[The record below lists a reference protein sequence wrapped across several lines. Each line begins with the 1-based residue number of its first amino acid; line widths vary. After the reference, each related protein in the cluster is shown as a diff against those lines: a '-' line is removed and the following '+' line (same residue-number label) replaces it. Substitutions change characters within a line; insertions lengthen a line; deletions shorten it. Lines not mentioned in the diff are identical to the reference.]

1 MCICRILYT
10 FYNLQKSQK
19 SSYGIS
25 GLDLKHSQGSTAPDP
40 LPLIDFYRPPAWVIS
55 LSFRVFLNLFCY
67 FHSLRIICIFR
78 LILFSSFLFPPP
90 PHFLGCCLI
99 LITQIVAGL
108 WLQRGDPRHCVAYV
122 SKFYCSMDL
131 LTF

>member
-55 LSFRVFLNLFCY
+55 LSFRVFLYLFCY

-90 PHFLGCCLI
+90 PYFLVCCLI

>member
-55 LSFRVFLNLFCY
+55 LSFRVFLYLFCY
-67 FHSLRIICIFR
+67 FHSLRIIFSRYVSKAVSLCFRLFHFICIFR

-90 PHFLGCCLI
+90 PLFFGVLFNFNYPDSSWSM
-99 LITQIVAGL
+99 A
-108 WLQRGDPRHCVAYV
+108 
-122 SKFYCSMDL
+122 SKR
-131 LTF
+131 